1 MSEMTVSPMNG
12 ISVIIPCAGRV
23 RLLESL
29 LQTVKCARARFP
41 HPSETI
47 LLDNSNTSD
56 QESIRKLA
64 AAYDAAYYQGSH
76 NISQKRNKGV
86 ELAAYDLILFL
97 DSDCTVDEYILS
109 EHFNSYKAANTGSC
123 LGLLLF
129 TGKDTTTWLSV
140 ERTGVLSCFS
150 LAAEQDETN
159 WGPTANISFRRN
171 AFLEIGGFDPAF
183 SRPGGEDVDIGFRL
197 TEAGWRMCCNQK
209 ALAYHT
215 KETWSSFWQV
225 YERFLR
231 YGAADALLI
240 KKHTSRTITDFPMST
255 QYFVLL
261 VTFSILCIPAYGSWS
276 MLLPLLWMCI
286 TLVVYPLLPGK
297 QKSQNLKESWFVRA
311 LELVLFTAL
320 DFGRLL
326 GGIKYREK
334 RAFYTR
340 IIFFDEQLSLD
351 WPGVVRSGFA
361 STVSLFL
368 TLLLFQLLI
377 ALIF

>member
-1 MSEMTVSPMNG
+1 MSKTTSSLMNG

-23 RLLESL
+23 HLLENL
-29 LQTVKCARARFP
+29 LQTVQRAQSLFP
-41 HPSETI
+41 NPSEI
-47 LLDNSNTSD
+47 LLLDNSNHSD
-56 QESIRKLA
+56 QEAIRKLA
-64 AAYDAAYYQGSH
+64 AAYGAVYYLGSH
-76 NISQKRNKGV
+76 NISQKRNMGV
-86 ELAAYDLILFL
+86 ESAVYDLILFL
-97 DSDCTVDEYILS
+97 DSDCIVDENILS
-109 EHFNSYKAANTGSC
+109 EHFNSYKASNTGSC

-159 WGPTANISFRRN
+159 WGPTANISFRRS
-171 AFLEIGGFDPAF
+171 AFLEIGGFDLAF

-197 TEAGWRMCCNQK
+197 TEAGWQMCCNPK

-240 KKHTSRTITDFPMST
+240 KKHVSHTITDFPMST
-255 QYFVLL
+255 QYVVIL
-261 VTFSILCIPAYGSWS
+261 VVFSILCIPAYGSWS
-276 MLLPLLWMCI
+276 LLMPLLWIGI
-286 TLVVYPLLPGK
+286 TLIVYPFLPGK
-297 QKSQNLKESWFVRA
+297 QKSLTSQESWLVRA
-311 LELVLFTAL
+311 LELILFTAL

-351 WPGVVRSGFA
+351 WPGAVRSGLT
-361 STVSLFL
+361 STISLFL
-368 TLLLFQLLI
+368 TLLFFHLLFVLI
-377 ALIF
+377 L